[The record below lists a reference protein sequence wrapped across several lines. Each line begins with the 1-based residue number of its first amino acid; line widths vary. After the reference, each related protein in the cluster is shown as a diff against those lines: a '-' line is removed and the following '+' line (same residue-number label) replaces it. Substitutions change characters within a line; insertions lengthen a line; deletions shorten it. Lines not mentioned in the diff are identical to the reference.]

1 MQNQVK
7 SEQWFAVTRAKWV
20 AVFQA
25 SLKVVRQE
33 AGAQLFN
40 IDNKHLRSQ
49 GSKHL
54 WEGGCCEQKWGI
66 NLEIIGWLEAL

>member
-1 MQNQVK
+1 MVK
-7 SEQWFAVTRAKWV
+7 SEQCFTVISAERV

-25 SLKVVRQE
+25 SLKAVREE

-40 IDNKHLRSQ
+40 EDNKCSKSQ

-54 WEGGCCEQKWGI
+54 
-66 NLEIIGWLEAL
+66 